1 MHKVYAIIGP
11 PASGKTS
18 IVKGLFAG
26 YRVPALVS
34 HTTRQPRT
42 GEEQGKDYYFVGE
55 EEFSRTVFLEKAN
68 YSGYFYGLSKEEV
81 VNKVGVHP
89 VSVVD
94 ITLAGFEQLKKVL
107 GERVA
112 AIYLLVDKD
121 TVINRYILRG
131 DDAAVINKTIE
142 YAQQRGEFNNWEIAD
157 HVVKNTGEL
166 DIALRQ
172 VAAIMNLT

>member
-1 MHKVYAIIGP
+1 MNKVYAIIGP

-18 IVKGLFAG
+18 IVKGLFAK
-26 YRVPALVS
+26 YKVPALVS
-34 HTTRQPRT
+34 HTTRQPRA

-68 YSGYFYGLSKEEV
+68 YSGHFYGLSKEEV
-81 VNKVGVHP
+81 VNKVNVYP
-89 VSVVD
+89 ASVVD
-94 ITLAGFEQLKKVL
+94 ISLTGFEQLRKML

-112 AIYLLVDKD
+112 AIYILVDKD
-121 TVINRYILRG
+121 TVINRYILQG
-131 DDAAVINKTIE
+131 DDVAVITKTIE

-166 DIALRQ
+166 DVALRQ
-172 VAAIMNLT
+172 IAAIMNLT